1 MGEAGK
7 AMDPELVTPVVVYLA
22 HRSCDR
28 TAHIYSVGAGK
39 VSRVFIGVTK
49 GIENTSLTAESVA
62 ASIDEIDDS
71 ATFTIRGG
79 PDRGLSVRSPG
90 TGAYGAR
97 RTIADPPADR
107 RCATPLPA
115 PTPPARTR
123 GHAPI
128 PTTPR
133 EVAW

>member
-62 ASIDEIDDS
+62 AVDRRDRRQLRLHHSRR
-71 ATFTIRGG
+71 A
-79 PDRGLSVRSPG
+79 DRG
-90 TGAYGAR
+90 
-97 RTIADPPADR
+97 
-107 RCATPLPA
+107 
-115 PTPPARTR
+115 
-123 GHAPI
+123 
-128 PTTPR
+128 
-133 EVAW
+133 

>member
-39 VSRVFIGVTK
+39 VSRVFIGVTR
-49 GIENTSLTAESVA
+49 GVENTSLTAESVA

-79 PDRGLSVRSPG
+79 P
-90 TGAYGAR
+90 TGS
-97 RTIADPPADR
+97 
-107 RCATPLPA
+107 
-115 PTPPARTR
+115 
-123 GHAPI
+123 
-128 PTTPR
+128 
-133 EVAW
+133 